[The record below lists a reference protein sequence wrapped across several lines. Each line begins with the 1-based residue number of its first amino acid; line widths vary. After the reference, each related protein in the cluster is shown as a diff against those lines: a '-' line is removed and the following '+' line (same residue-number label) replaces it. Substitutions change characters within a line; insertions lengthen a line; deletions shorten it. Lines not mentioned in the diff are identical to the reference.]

1 MNLNEAI
8 NWLETRPRFKDKVS
22 LDKMILAT
30 KKLGNPQDHFKS
42 IHITGTNGKGSVAHY
57 LSSVLAHQYK
67 VGLFISP
74 YIIKFNERIQINNDM
89 IDDETLLNQIVFIKD
104 FSEAFYE
111 QTNEHLTFFELLT
124 LMAFKYFR
132 EEKVDYA
139 IIEVGIGGALD
150 ATNVITPILSIITT
164 VGLDHQKQL
173 GNTLE
178 SILLNKLGIVKEGV
192 PLITGVLG
200 FNELIDA
207 YLGKLNSKVYYLDT
221 SKIKLIKPYLLEFKF
236 EYHTYKPSLQGLYQ
250 MENISLSVMALN
262 LLFPKMPVQM
272 IKDGIKEAT
281 NPARFEIIEENP
293 TIILDGA
300 HNKEAINN
308 LDVSLKTIFKDKK
321 IKVLF
326 ACMQDK
332 PFNEML
338 ASLSEITNDI
348 TLTTIDYHRALD
360 INSEELLF
368 DLPRIKD
375 PIEAFNKI
383 YNLLDKDDVLVIT
396 GSLYFASF
404 MRNYL
409 IKR

>member
-221 SKIKLIKPYLLEFKF
+221 SKIKLIKPYPLEFKF

-308 LDVSLKTIFKDKK
+308 LDAIFKDKK

>member
-1 MNLNEAI
+1 MNLTEAI

-22 LDKMILAT
+22 LDKMILAAG
-30 KKLGNPQDHFKS
+30 KLNNPQNNFKS

-57 LSSVLAHQYK
+57 LSSVLSKKYK
-67 VGLFISP
+67 VGLFTSP
-74 YIIKFNERIQINNDM
+74 YILKFNERIQINNEM
-89 IDDETLLNQIVFIKD
+89 IEDEALHQLILYIKA
-104 FSEAFYE
+104 FSDTFFEE
-111 QTNEHLTFFELLT
+111 TNEYLTFFELLT
-124 LMAFKYFR
+124 LMAFKYFSDQ
-132 EEKVDYA
+132 KVDYA
-139 IIEVGIGGALD
+139 VIEVGIGGSLD
-150 ATNVITPILSIITT
+150 STNIITPILSIITT
-164 VGLDHQKQL
+164 LGLDHQKQL

-192 PLITGVLG
+192 PLITGVKG
-200 FNELIDA
+200 FDSIIDS
-207 YLGKLNSKVYYLDT
+207 YVKSKHSEVYYLDK
-221 SKIKLIKPYLLEFKF
+221 SKIELLNAFPLQFKF
-236 EYHTYKPSLQGLYQ
+236 EYHTYRPSLQGLYQ
-250 MENISLSVMALN
+250 IDNVSLSVMALN
-262 LLFPKMPVQM
+262 LLFPKMPVNL
-272 IKDGIKEAT
+272 IKEGIKEAT
-281 NPARFEIIEENP
+281 NPARFEIIETSP

-300 HNKEAINN
+300 HNEEAINY
-308 LDVSLKTIFKDKK
+308 LDLSLKTIFKDRK

-338 ASLSEITNDI
+338 KSLSEITCDI

-375 PIEAFNKI
+375 PIKAFNTV
-383 YNLLDKDDVLVIT
+383 YETLEKDDVLVIT

-409 IKR
+409 INR